1 MLSKWRGPCAIAVVL
16 CITYI
21 CNRANAQTEGAQQ
34 KHAQQNVSGAAQG
47 KKIFTSTCAQC
58 HGLDGKGSERAPNIA
73 DRSSVQRLSDEQTFH
88 IVQNG
93 VPGTGMPAFHA
104 LQSAQIRA
112 VVAYL
117 RTLQGKGKVIAL
129 PGNAGRGKDLFFGK
143 AGCSECHMVAGQG
156 GFIASDLSDYARTR
170 DTAQIKNAIVNPGGN
185 SRPVRLVTAT
195 LRNGERFT
203 GRVRNE
209 DNFSL
214 QLQSLDGSFHFL
226 QKSEI
231 EKMEANANTFMPSDY
246 GSKLTEGQLNDVIS
260 YLIKSAGGTTDVG
273 KKGEE
278 WEQ

>member
-1 MLSKWRGPCAIAVVL
+1 MLSKWRGPCAIAVAL
-16 CITYI
+16 CFTYL

-34 KHAQQNVSGAAQG
+34 NHAQKNSSGAAQG
-47 KKIFTSTCAQC
+47 KKIFASTCAQC

-73 DRSSVQRLSDEQTFH
+73 DRASVQRLSDEQIFH
-88 IVQNG
+88 IIENG
-93 VPGTGMPAFHA
+93 VPGAGMPAFHA

-117 RTLQGKGKVIAL
+117 RTLQGKNKVIAL
-129 PGNAGRGKDLFFGK
+129 PGNADRGKDLFFGK
-143 AGCSECHMVAGQG
+143 AGCSECHMIAGQG

-170 DTAQIKNAIVNPGGN
+170 DAAQIKNAIVNPGGN
-185 SRPVRLVTAT
+185 GRPVRLVTAT
-195 LRNGERFT
+195 LRNGETFT
-203 GRVRNE
+203 GKVRNE

-231 EKMEANANTFMPSDY
+231 EKMEADAKTIMPSDY
-246 GSKLTEGQLNDVIS
+246 GSKLTEAELNDVIS
-260 YLIKSAGGTTDVG
+260 YLIKTAGGTAEVG
-273 KKGEE
+273 KKSEE